1 MNMICVTPIICC
13 HGLHIHVLRRIQE
26 QKHRPRQ
33 VPSEFCLGTRNHAIA
48 ERFFPWDVARGL
60 ARFFLGSGNR
70 VIFPGQALHQTCR
83 IHLITSGGML
93 AVASDFVRSSLI
105 QSEAGRRLVLSHLSS
120 YVVPPSQFIGKT
132 VSEGAEDKTINLAER
147 CCCKELDFGNRV
159 AGLHQACGVHLYPLE
174 IDGLPS

>member
-1 MNMICVTPIICC
+1 MDWPGFSLDPAT
-13 HGLHIHVLRRIQE
+13 VL
-26 QKHRPRQ
+26 
-33 VPSEFCLGTRNHAIA
+33 
-48 ERFFPWDVARGL
+48 
-60 ARFFLGSGNR
+60 FFLGKR
-70 VIFPGQALHQTCR
+70 CTRLVEF
-83 IHLITSGGML
+83 HLITSGGML
-93 AVASDFVRSSLI
+93 AVASDFIRSSLI
-105 QSEAGRRLVLSHLSS
+105 QSEAERRLVLSHLSS